1 MAVPGKWTLFYDWNT
16 TGNYAS
22 TTMNLATNNT
32 FTDGEGSSGTWI
44 QGAGML
50 TFQFN
55 QLKTTYSG
63 NLADRSVT
71 GISTTF
77 GGLNG
82 SFYMI
87 EEAATKGVLQVAERS
102 HAVAHASGAR

>member
-50 TFQFN
+50 TFQIQPTEN
-55 QLKTTYSG
+55 DLLGQSC
-63 NLADRSVT
+63 
-71 GISTTF
+71 
-77 GGLNG
+77 
-82 SFYMI
+82 
-87 EEAATKGVLQVAERS
+87 
-102 HAVAHASGAR
+102 